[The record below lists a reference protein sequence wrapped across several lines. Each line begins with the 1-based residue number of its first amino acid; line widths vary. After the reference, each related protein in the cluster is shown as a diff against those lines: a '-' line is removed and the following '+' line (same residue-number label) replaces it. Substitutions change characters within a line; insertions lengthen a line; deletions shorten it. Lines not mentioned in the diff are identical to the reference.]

1 MIFEAVLQNGP
12 AQVIGQGDQEIL
24 LDKIRKRRGKYLLK
38 MIRTKEGRAEEE
50 LNTDSQKGDDSRVP
64 VEIWDRR

>member
-24 LDKIRKRRGKYLLK
+24 LDKIRKRRGKHLLK